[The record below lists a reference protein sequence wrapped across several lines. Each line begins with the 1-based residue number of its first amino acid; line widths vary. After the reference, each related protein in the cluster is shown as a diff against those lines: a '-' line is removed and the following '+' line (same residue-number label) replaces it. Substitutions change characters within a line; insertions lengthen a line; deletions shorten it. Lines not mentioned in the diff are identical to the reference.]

1 MTPEAAGAS
10 PVSTKHEHSRPAR
23 LPKSAAGSARRW
35 WLLTAAIVLAGL
47 GLRLFVVLV
56 ARPSCSPAPAETGC
70 FRINGDVLYHF
81 TQGRLI
87 GDGHF
92 FKNGVEHLASGRLVE
107 SAGDP
112 PAFALLLGLWSA
124 LGFDSVDWQRAG
136 ASFVGAATVLAV
148 AALAR
153 RLGGDRAGWVAG
165 GLTAVHP
172 LLWINDAMLMS
183 ESLYQPAVVL
193 VMLAAVCYAEA
204 PRPRRAAAAG
214 AVIGLAALVRAEAAL
229 LALVLLVPL
238 CVLARA
244 AAVTER
250 LRHLVLSGAAALL
263 VVAPWLVYN
272 NLRFEEPV
280 TFTAASGSVLMA
292 GSCETAWS
300 GPRMGWWWDCFT
312 ERGLWDEY
320 EAEFPGIT
328 DTPPE
333 DRTVYDE
340 SLVDAFN
347 RRHAFA
353 WIGDNLSRLPQ
364 VMLARATRVL
374 DFFRVQDSLDNNIK
388 EEGRWQRPSQAG
400 LALYYL
406 LIVPSVVGAYRMRKA
421 GLRLTPLLAW
431 WPMVV
436 GTAALTFAL
445 TRYRVPV
452 DIAMIVLSAVAVGTP
467 RPAPTPAQ
475 AEPGRSEP
483 SPAAAAAPRA
493 APRSRAS

>member
-1 MTPEAAGAS
+1 MTPEAADATLAS
-10 PVSTKHEHSRPAR
+10 TNPEPSRSPAR
-23 LPKSAAGSARRW
+23 LLERVAGPAVLKA
-35 WLLTAAIVLAGL
+35 WLPTAAIVVVGL

-56 ARPSCSPAPAETGC
+56 ARPACSPDPAEIGC

-92 FKNGVEHLASGRLVE
+92 FKNGIEHLASGRLVDA
-107 SAGDP
+107 AGDP
-112 PAFALLLGLWSA
+112 PGFALLLGLWSA
-124 LGFDSVDWQRAG
+124 LGFDSVDWQRTG
-136 ASFVGAATVLAV
+136 TSLVGAATVLAV

-165 GLTAVHP
+165 GLAAVHP

-193 VMLAAVCYAEA
+193 VMLAAVAYAET
-204 PRPRRAAAAG
+204 PGRRQAALVGAAI
-214 AVIGLAALVRAEAAL
+214 AAAALVRGEAAL
-229 LALVLLVPL
+229 LVVVLLVPL
-238 CVLARA
+238 CLLARA
-244 AAVTER
+244 VVTTER
-250 LRHLVLSGAAALL
+250 LRQLLIGAFAALL
-263 VVAPWLVYN
+263 VVAPWLAYN
-272 NLRFEEPV
+272 NLRFEGPV
-280 TFTAASGSVLMA
+280 TLSTGAGAVMMA

-300 GPRMGWWWDCFT
+300 GPRMGSWWDCFT
-312 ERGLWDEY
+312 ERDLWDEF

-333 DRTVYDE
+333 ARTVHDE

-364 VMLARATRVL
+364 VMLARAGRAL
-374 DFFRVQDSLDNNIK
+374 DFFRVQDSLDNNAGL
-388 EEGRWQRPSQAG
+388 EGRWRRPSQAG

-406 LIVPSVVGAYRMRKA
+406 LIVPAVVGAWRMRKA

-436 GTAALTFAL
+436 AAAALTFAL

-452 DIAMIVLSAVAVGTP
+452 DIAMIVLAAVAVGTP
-467 RPAPTPAQ
+467 RPAA
-475 AEPGRSEP
+475 SEP
-483 SPAAAAAPRA
+483 EAAPARSGA
-493 APRSRAS
+493 AP

>member
-1 MTPEAAGAS
+1 MRAAA
-10 PVSTKHEHSRPAR
+10 AR
-23 LPKSAAGSARRW
+23 MMADRW
-35 WLLTAAIVLAGL
+35 WQGAALVALGGLA
-47 GLRLFVVLV
+47 LRLYVVLV
-56 ARPSCSPAPAETGC
+56 ARPSCSPDPAETGC

-92 FKNGVEHLASGRLVE
+92 FKNGIEHLATGKLVE

-112 PAFALLLGLWSA
+112 PLFALMLGVWSA
-124 LGFDSVDWQRAG
+124 LGFDTVAWQRFAV
-136 ASFVGAATVLAV
+136 SFVGTATVVMTAV
-148 AALAR
+148 LAR
-153 RLGGDRAGWVAG
+153 RLAGDRAGWAAG
-165 GLTAVHP
+165 GLAALHP

-183 ESLYQPAVVL
+183 EGLYQPAVVL
-193 VMLAAVCYAEA
+193 VMLAAVAYAEA
-204 PRPRRAAAAG
+204 PGPRRAAAAG

-229 LALVLLVPL
+229 LAFVLLVPL
-238 CVLARA
+238 CLLARS

-250 LRHLVLSGAAALL
+250 LRHLVLGGAAALL

-272 NLRFEEPV
+272 NLRFEAPV
-280 TFTAASGSVLMA
+280 TLTAGSGSVLMA

-300 GPRMGWWWDCFT
+300 GPRMGSWWDCFT

-333 DRTVYDE
+333 ARTVYDE

-347 RRHAFA
+347 RHHAFA

-364 VMLARATRVL
+364 VMLARAGRAL
-374 DFFRVQDSLDNNIK
+374 DFFRVQDSLDNNTGL
-388 EEGRWQRPSQAG
+388 EGRWKRPSQAG

-406 LIVPSVVGAYRMRKA
+406 LIVPSVVGAYRMRRA

-452 DIAMIVLSAVAVGTP
+452 DIAMIVLAAVAVGTP
-467 RPAPTPAQ
+467 RPASTAPRPKSDRPDPALTPQ
-475 AEPGRSEP
+475 AESGPDPE
-483 SPAAAAAPRA
+483 ALTPRA
-493 APRSRAS
+493 ERPDPAPRSGAP